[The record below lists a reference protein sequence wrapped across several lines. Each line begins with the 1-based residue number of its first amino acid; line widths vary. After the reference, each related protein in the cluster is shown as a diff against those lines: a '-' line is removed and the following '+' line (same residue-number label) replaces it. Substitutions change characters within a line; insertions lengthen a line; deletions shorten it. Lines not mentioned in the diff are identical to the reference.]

1 MVVRIPKSWHGGGLY
16 SAFQTS
22 QILPNIAPPIAP
34 LPNIITS
41 INIKSPDRSEVVRK
55 AGVAI
60 ARRLSSVR
68 SPVILLKGLRLY
80 LIALRFNVIE
90 LADLIWCPERNN
102 NPPPSKLPQNNT
114 LPNDH
119 DLSEPLHQ
127 HWYHHFSYLPNYYQ
141 NIAVFVCMDLNW
153 DCIRHK
159 TRPNNKLLPNQQ
171 INKSNRGPMI

>member
-1 MVVRIPKSWHGGGLY
+1 M
-16 SAFQTS
+16 
-22 QILPNIAPPIAP
+22 PNIAPPIAP

-41 INIKSPDRSEVVRK
+41 INIKSPDRSEVVVRK

-102 NPPPSKLPQNNT
+102 NPLPYYPKITPS
-114 LPNDH
+114 
-119 DLSEPLHQ
+119 
-127 HWYHHFSYLPNYYQ
+127 
-141 NIAVFVCMDLNW
+141 
-153 DCIRHK
+153 
-159 TRPNNKLLPNQQ
+159 
-171 INKSNRGPMI
+171 